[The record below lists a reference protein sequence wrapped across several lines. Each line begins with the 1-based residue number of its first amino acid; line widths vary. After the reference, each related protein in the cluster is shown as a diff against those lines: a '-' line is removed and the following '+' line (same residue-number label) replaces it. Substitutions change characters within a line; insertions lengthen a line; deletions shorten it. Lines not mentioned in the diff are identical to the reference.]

1 MPKRDDQHS
10 MAEDYLAQL
19 NSFQQPRYRGRHS
32 WPWWTEP
39 KWKYQPV
46 IDRGRV
52 APPLVRFLVIGGF
65 IALVGYLL
73 YRAIFLTDGFAIYF
87 SVVLLFIGAIIFFAA
102 RDFAKPKDND
112 TDD

>member
-19 NSFQQPRYRGRHS
+19 NSFQQPRYRSGRS

-39 KWKYQPV
+39 KRKYQPIV
-46 IDRGRV
+46 DRGKV
-52 APPLVRFLVIGGF
+52 ASPLVRFLVIGGF
-65 IALVGYLL
+65 ITFVGFWL
-73 YRAIFLTDGFAIYF
+73 YRAIFLMDGLSIYM
-87 SVVLLFIGAIIFFAA
+87 SVVFLFIGLIIFLAA
-102 RDFAKPKDND
+102 RDFKKPKDND